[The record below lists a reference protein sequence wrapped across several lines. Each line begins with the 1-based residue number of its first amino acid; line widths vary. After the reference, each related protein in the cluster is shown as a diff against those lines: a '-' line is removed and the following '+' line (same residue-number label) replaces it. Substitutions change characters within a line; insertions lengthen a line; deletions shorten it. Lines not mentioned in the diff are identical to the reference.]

1 MDDAVQDLLVL
12 LVQLLAALLLEPS
25 PARPAAGSLDANLA
39 TDTAA
44 TLLQVRAR

>member
-1 MDDAVQDLLVL
+1 MDDAVQDLVVL

-25 PARPAAGSLDANLA
+25 PARPAVGSLDANLA